1 MEQKYR
7 VFAEDYNKML
17 DLVEKVDAEVVE
29 KYKKII
35 SKMPTSVIEMLP
47 YKKEF
52 CFEGEDLRI
61 DKDCYDEMIEFQYTT
76 YRKYF
81 NASMNIYPYYEDE
94 LLEDD
99 EDEEYEE
106 IEIDPEIEDEED
118 GNIFIFSLTM
128 TNTQGE
134 AKIKFNFEE
143 DNGKY
148 KYVGAEQN
156 GIELDYSVFVE
167 RREDEFFLVSK
178 HLLNGVEIK
187 KIEKSISY
195 EELSEYAC
203 EEKELEED
211 VDFESLSAVDDEYL
225 DEDNYNFD

>member
-7 VFAEDYNKML
+7 VFAEGYNKML
-17 DLVEKVDAEVVE
+17 DLVEMVDSELLE
-29 KYKKII
+29 KYKKVI
-35 SKMPTSVIEMLP
+35 SKMPASVIEMLP

-52 CFEGEDLRI
+52 CYQGEDLRI

-81 NASMNIYPYYEDE
+81 NASINIYPYYEDE

-99 EDEEYEE
+99 EDEDNEE
-106 IEIDPEIEDEED
+106 IEIDPEIEEEED
-118 GNIFIFSLTM
+118 GDIFIFSLTM

-143 DNGKY
+143 ENGQY

-156 GIELDYSVFVE
+156 GIELDCSVFVE
-167 RREDEFFLVSK
+167 RRNDDYFLVSK
-178 HLLNGVEIK
+178 HLLNGVEVK
-187 KIEKSISY
+187 KIEKPISY
-195 EELSEYAC
+195 EELVEYAC
-203 EEKELEED
+203 EEKEIK
-211 VDFESLSAVDDEYL
+211 DDEF
-225 DEDNYNFD
+225 EDCENEEYNFEDLD